1 MPGRSIIAVSTL
13 CLSLVSS
20 SIGAIA
26 QAVSRENLSG
36 AWQLESAVF
45 IAADGTR
52 IDSFGPNPVGRITLT
67 SDGTYSL
74 IILRADLPKVASN
87 NRLQA
92 TPEENKAIV
101 TGSVAH
107 FGSYDVS
114 GNSISLKIGFGTFPN
129 TNGSEQKRDIV
140 DFTNDSWKWV
150 VNERGGQSVNQWK
163 RVK

>member
-1 MPGRSIIAVSTL
+1 MPKRSIVAFSALSVSL
-13 CLSLVSS
+13 LLSC
-20 SIGAIA
+20 IGATA
-26 QAVSRENLSG
+26 QSVSKQQLAG
-36 AWQLESAVF
+36 AWELQSAVF
-45 IAADGTR
+45 IAGDGTKT
-52 IDSFGPNPVGRITLT
+52 DSFGANPTGRITLT
-67 SDGTYSL
+67 ADGSYSL
-74 IILRADLPKVASN
+74 IILRGDLPKVSSN

-107 FGSYDVS
+107 FGSYDVT
-114 GNSISLKIGFGTFPN
+114 GNSIALKIAFGTFPN

-140 DFTNDSWKWV
+140 DFANESWKWV

>member
-1 MPGRSIIAVSTL
+1 MNRNLIGLSTFMTLMLLTSLGTYAQQSISKQQLA
-13 CLSLVSS
+13 
-20 SIGAIA
+20 
-26 QAVSRENLSG
+26 G